1 MRSSGASKADGG
13 AKATNIS
20 IFWNYSAPAI
30 SRLSPPRRRILMAPM
45 ASPNRLQFTLVLVLL
60 VALCLFVPSVLY
72 FTELALREL
81 RVVWWLLLLIG
92 GLLWLLSLGRRR
104 P

>member
-1 MRSSGASKADGG
+1 MAS
-13 AKATNIS
+13 
-20 IFWNYSAPAI
+20 
-30 SRLSPPRRRILMAPM
+30 M
-45 ASPNRLQFTLVLVLL
+45 ASPNRLRFTLVLVLL
-60 VALCLFVPSVLY
+60 VALCVFVPSVLY

-92 GLLWLLSLGRRR
+92 GLLWLLALGRRR